1 MIIKLIILA
10 VIAFIQN
17 MVFTAVSRSRNSG
30 DPQRHFYFA
39 IASNL
44 VWFITSWIVLF
55 PMIFEAVMEGSW
67 LEKLIV
73 MLVYVLATSAGS
85 VFMMKLNLGHI
96 QHPWLSWLT
105 EKGKGQVGKRK

>member
-10 VIAFIQN
+10 VVAFIQN

-39 IASNL
+39 IFSNGI
-44 VWFITSWIVLF
+44 WFITSWILLF
-55 PMIFEAVMEGSW
+55 PMIFKAVMEGSW
-67 LEKLIV
+67 WEKFVVFTI
-73 MLVYVLATSAGS
+73 YVAATSLGS

-96 QHPWLSWLT
+96 KVKWLSWLV
-105 EKGKGQVGKRK
+105 EKGKSRVGQK